1 MYYYIYILLVCIYI
15 SINYILKNLNK
26 KIINFLF
33 FKKFLVIL
41 RVDFR
46 ERERERIVIF
56 IVFIEFFGGN
66 M

>member
-46 ERERERIVIF
+46 ERENCDIYSIY
-56 IVFIEFFGGN
+56 
-66 M
+66 

>member
-46 ERERERIVIF
+46 ERENCDIYSIYR
-56 IVFIEFFGGN
+56 VF
-66 M
+66 